1 MKVLVNNWNVMRV
14 IRLALGILVII
25 QSISEKNI
33 MLTVAGGLF
42 AFLALINVGCCGA
55 NGCAVNSRENKSNLK
70 EEAVYEEVDLTK

>member
-1 MKVLVNNWNVMRV
+1 MKVLVNDWNVMRV

-25 QSISEKNI
+25 QSISEKNF

-55 NGCAVNSRENKSNLK
+55 NGCAVKSRENKSNLK

>member
-1 MKVLVNNWNVMRV
+1 MKVLVNDWNVMRV

-25 QSISEKNI
+25 QSISEKNY

-55 NGCAVNSRENKSNLK
+55 NGCAVNTRENKSDITK
-70 EEAVYEEVDLTK
+70 DGAYEEVDLTK